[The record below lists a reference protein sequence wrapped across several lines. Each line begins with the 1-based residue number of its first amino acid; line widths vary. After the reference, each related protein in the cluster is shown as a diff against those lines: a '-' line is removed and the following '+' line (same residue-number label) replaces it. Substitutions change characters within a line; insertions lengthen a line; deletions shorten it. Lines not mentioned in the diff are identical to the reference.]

1 MLNRRWWDLGAL
13 AVGAVTVLFGL
24 AEPPYGPDD
33 GGAWAVSAVFVLV
46 YFVYLRGRIGGED
59 AAHHV
64 VITAVLA
71 VLVGT
76 GVAFDP
82 SASILQAFA
91 YPFIWITAPSTRR
104 AIIANVVIA
113 LALLGGYLVHFGP
126 GGWLAGITVAALSLG
141 FSLALGLWITHIAAV
156 GEERARLFDELQAA
170 QGQLAAMHRD
180 AGVNEERG
188 RLAREIHDTIA
199 QSLTGLVMV
208 AQRTENRLA
217 AVEGPAAAAA
227 RGDVELIE
235 QMAREALTEAR
246 GLVASLAPVSADGG
260 LVAALGRLGEAF
272 ERETGVRVGIAA
284 DVSGL
289 DRELEVVLLRCAQE
303 GLANVRKHAQANRA
317 EIGVTASADRVELT
331 VRDDGVGPGNL
342 VGDRVDGTHAGGF
355 GVAGGFGLAGLRDR
369 AALVGGAFEF
379 GAAAGGGALLRVTVP
394 RKEQG

>member
-13 AVGAVTVLFGL
+13 AVAAVTVLFGL
-24 AEPPYGPDD
+24 AEPPYGPGDW
-33 GGAWAVSAVFVLV
+33 GAWAVSAAFLVL
-46 YFVYLRGRIGGED
+46 YFAYLRGGIGRED
-59 AAHHV
+59 PTRHV
-64 VITAVLA
+64 VITIALAAV
-71 VLVGT
+71 VGT
-76 GVAFDP
+76 GVAYAP

-113 LALLGGYLVHFGP
+113 LSLLVGYLVHFGL
-126 GGWLAGITVAALSLG
+126 GGWLAGITVAGLSLA
-141 FSLALGLWITHIAAV
+141 FSLALGLWITHIAEI
-156 GEERARLFDELQAA
+156 GEERIRLYDELQAA

-217 AVEGPAAAAA
+217 NVEGEGAAAA

-260 LVAALGRLGEAF
+260 LAAALGRLGAAF
-272 ERETGVRVGIAA
+272 ERETGVRVSIEADAAGI
-284 DVSGL
+284 

-303 GLANVRKHAQANRA
+303 GLANVRKHAQASRA
-317 EIGVTASADRVELT
+317 EVRVRASAERVELT
-331 VRDDGVGPGNL
+331 VRDDGVGPGAPA
-342 VGDRVDGTHAGGF
+342 DGGAPT
-355 GVAGGFGLAGLRDR
+355 GGFGLAGLRDR

-379 GAAAGGGALLRVTVP
+379 GAADGGGSLLRVTVP
-394 RKEQG
+394 RKERG